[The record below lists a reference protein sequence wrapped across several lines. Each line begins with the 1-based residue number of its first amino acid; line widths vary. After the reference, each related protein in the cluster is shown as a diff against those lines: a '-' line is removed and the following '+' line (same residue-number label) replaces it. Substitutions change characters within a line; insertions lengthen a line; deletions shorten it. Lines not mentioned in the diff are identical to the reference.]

1 MEDTGRGVSALKEPD
16 LAAASQMAASPAV
29 YGAPPLSAPTSQLPE
44 ESEGPVAAHTRPVT
58 PAEPED
64 PIEVLARE
72 RFHVP
77 RLMPLQRFV
86 IANILDN
93 IGHPEFSPAEE
104 RGNPG
109 TDREIAG
116 KAGHNETYNQLVLFP
131 TGFGKSICFQLPAL
145 LLEGLT
151 LVAYPLL
158 ALMNDQKRRLDEA
171 HIPCALFRGGL
182 GEEEWRAQEALIGSG
197 KARMVVVNPEI
208 LGAPRLRR
216 FLGRFRI
223 AHFVIDEAH
232 CISEWGETFRP
243 SYLTLG
249 ESARALSPRIL
260 SAFTAT
266 AGPAIVESIENK
278 LFLGKGYRLV
288 TAEADRPNILYGV
301 VHTLSP
307 RRTLRQLLLSCK
319 KPAIVFERSRP
330 GTRIKAG
337 YLKSIGFPETRFYH
351 AGLSCAER
359 KDIETWFQESDDAI
373 LVSTN
378 AYGMG
383 MDKKNIR
390 TVIHTSLPDSAEA
403 YIQEAGRGGRDGKN
417 SLAILIDDLARS
429 SAGRTQVQEGSTMQA
444 VPSFMEANPVQVQ
457 DEGRQ
462 APGEPH
468 SGGSPSGG
476 QKEDERSKVRSHPS
490 ELNRDGLHSS
500 GPRSDRPSHL
510 LRPDSDGPHLGG
522 SRPAGE
528 TETFVQN
535 LRSRRFSLYPSLETC
550 RREFL
555 LHLLGEKET
564 PVCGSCDN
572 CLEKMKVSPNPEKVE
587 GAPDSTAEWQH
598 LSGAEGFLEAL
609 FLCRAHQRQLTK
621 AEFIRMLGLH
631 GRGKGRFTGL
641 LSGWTDE
648 ERKELVQAL
657 IELHVL
663 CVIDRGPW
671 KNSISLG
678 PKGKI
683 FVECARGLLRRT

>member
-1 MEDTGRGVSALKEPD
+1 MEETIVREEAVKGSEAANIALTIPI
-16 LAAASQMAASPAV
+16 
-29 YGAPPLSAPTSQLPE
+29 
-44 ESEGPVAAHTRPVT
+44 
-58 PAEPED
+58 PED
-64 PIEVLARE
+64 PIETLARE
-72 RFHVP
+72 QFHVP

-93 IGHPEFSPAEE
+93 IEGSEFGTTGDACTVGIDHSAVEGERDPE
-104 RGNPG
+104 R
-109 TDREIAG
+109 DREIAG
-116 KAGHNETYNQLVLFP
+116 STAHNETYNQLVLFP

-151 LVAYPLL
+151 LVVYPLL

-182 GEEEWRAQEALIGSG
+182 SEEEWSAQEALVGSG
-197 KARMVVVNPEI
+197 KAKVVVANPEI
-208 LGAPRLRR
+208 LCAPRLRR

-232 CISEWGETFRP
+232 CISEWGQTFRP

-249 ESARALSPRIL
+249 ESARSLSPRIL

-266 AGPAIVESIENK
+266 AGPAIVESIEK
-278 LFLGKGYRLV
+278 TLFLGKGYRLV

-330 GTRIKAG
+330 GTKINAA
-337 YLKSIGFPETRFYH
+337 YLQSIGFSETRFYH
-351 AGLSCAER
+351 AGLSRAER
-359 KDIETWFQESDDAI
+359 KDIETWFQKSDDAI

-429 SAGRTQVQEGSTMQA
+429 SAGPAQGQEGLTMQA
-444 VPSFMEANPVQVQ
+444 KP
-457 DEGRQ
+457 
-462 APGEPH
+462 
-468 SGGSPSGG
+468 
-476 QKEDERSKVRSHPS
+476 
-490 ELNRDGLHSS
+490 SS
-500 GPRSDRPSHL
+500 GEAGFHPNGLRSDRPPHFERSHL
-510 LRPDSDGPHLGG
+510 SGLHPNEP
-522 SRPAGE
+522 RPARE
-528 TETFVQN
+528 AEFSVQS
-535 LRSRRFSLYPSLETC
+535 LRSRRFSPYPSLDGC

-555 LHLLGEKET
+555 LHLLGEEET
-564 PVCGSCDN
+564 PICGSCDN
-572 CLEKMKVSPNPEKVE
+572 CLEKIKLSSKPEEV
-587 GAPDSTAEWQH
+587 GIASNSTSEWRH

-609 FLCRAHQRQLTK
+609 FLCRAHHRQWTK
-621 AEFIRMLGLH
+621 NEFIRMLGPH

-641 LSGWTDE
+641 LFSWTDE

-657 IELHVL
+657 LELHVL
-663 CVIDRGPW
+663 RVVDRGPW

-678 PKGKI
+678 PKGKK
-683 FVECARGLLRRT
+683 FSENAQRALRRT

>member
-1 MEDTGRGVSALKEPD
+1 MEETIVREEAVKGSEAANIALTIPI
-16 LAAASQMAASPAV
+16 
-29 YGAPPLSAPTSQLPE
+29 
-44 ESEGPVAAHTRPVT
+44 
-58 PAEPED
+58 PED
-64 PIEVLARE
+64 PIETLARE
-72 RFHVP
+72 QFHVP

-93 IGHPEFSPAEE
+93 IEGSEFGTTGDACTVGIDHSAVEGERDPE
-104 RGNPG
+104 R
-109 TDREIAG
+109 DREIAG
-116 KAGHNETYNQLVLFP
+116 STAHNETYNQLVLFP

-151 LVAYPLL
+151 LVVYPLL

-182 GEEEWRAQEALIGSG
+182 SEEEWSAQEALVGSG
-197 KARMVVVNPEI
+197 KAKVVVANPEI
-208 LGAPRLRR
+208 LCAPRLRR

-232 CISEWGETFRP
+232 CISEWGQTFRP

-249 ESARALSPRIL
+249 ESAQALSPRIL

-266 AGPAIVESIENK
+266 AGPAIVESIEK
-278 LFLGKGYRLV
+278 TLFLGKGYRLV

-330 GTRIKAG
+330 GTKINAA
-337 YLKSIGFPETRFYH
+337 YLQSIGFSETRFYH
-351 AGLSCAER
+351 AGLSRAER

-429 SAGRTQVQEGSTMQA
+429 SAGLAQGQEGLTMQA
-444 VPSFMEANPVQVQ
+444 VPSFMEAGPVQVL
-457 DEGRQ
+457 DGGGQ
-462 APGEPH
+462 APSE
-468 SGGSPSGG
+468 SYSDRQLSGG
-476 QKEDERSKVRSHPS
+476 QTEDEQGELHPG
-490 ELNRDGLHSS
+490 ELHSN
-500 GPRSDRPSHL
+500 GLRSDRP
-510 LRPDSDGPHLGG
+510 PHFERSYLSGLHPNEP
-522 SRPAGE
+522 RPARE
-528 TETFVQN
+528 TEFSVQS
-535 LRSRRFSLYPSLETC
+535 LRSRRFSPYPSLDSC

-555 LHLLGEKET
+555 LHLLGEEET
-564 PVCGSCDN
+564 PICGSCDN
-572 CLEKMKVSPNPEKVE
+572 CLEKIKLSSKPEKV
-587 GAPDSTAEWQH
+587 GIASNSTSEWRH

-609 FLCRAHQRQLTK
+609 FLCRAHQRQWTK
-621 AEFIRMLGLH
+621 NEFIRMLGPN

-641 LSGWTDE
+641 LFGWTDE

-657 IELHVL
+657 LEIHVL
-663 CVIDRGPW
+663 RIVDRGPW
-671 KNSISLG
+671 KDNISLG
-678 PKGKI
+678 PMGKK
-683 FVECARGLLRRT
+683 FSENAQRALRRT

>member
-1 MEDTGRGVSALKEPD
+1 MEDTGTGMSAVKGPD
-16 LAAASQMAASPAV
+16 LVAALARP
-29 YGAPPLSAPTSQLPE
+29 APPA
-44 ESEGPVAAHTRPVT
+44 GA
-58 PAEPED
+58 ED

-77 RLMPLQRFV
+77 HLMPLQRFV
-86 IANILDN
+86 IANILEN
-93 IGHPEFSPAEE
+93 TGYPESAPDEGE
-104 RGNPG
+104 SGPG
-109 TDREIAG
+109 TNREMPPG
-116 KAGHNETYNQLVLFP
+116 EESHETYNQLVLFP

-182 GEEEWRAQEALIGSG
+182 GEAEWRAQEELISSG
-197 KARMVVVNPEI
+197 KATTVVVNPEI

-216 FLGRFRI
+216 FLSRFTI

-232 CISEWGETFRP
+232 CISEWGQNFRP

-249 ESARALSPRIL
+249 ESAQALSPRIL

-266 AGPAIVESIENK
+266 AGPAIIQSIEKN

-307 RRTLRQLLLSCK
+307 TRTLRQLLLSCK
-319 KPAIVFERSRP
+319 KPAIIFERSRP
-330 GTRIKAG
+330 GTKIKAG

-351 AGLSCAER
+351 AGLSRLER
-359 KDIETWFQESDDAI
+359 KDIETWFQTSQDAV

-403 YIQEAGRGGRDGKN
+403 YIQEAGRGGRDGKD
-417 SLAILIDDLARS
+417 SLAILIDDLARGCVGHVHAQEES
-429 SAGRTQVQEGSTMQA
+429 GR
-444 VPSFMEANPVQVQ
+444 
-457 DEGRQ
+457 D
-462 APGEPH
+462 PGEPLSARPY
-468 SGGSPSGG
+468 SGG
-476 QKEDERSKVRSHPS
+476 
-490 ELNRDGLHSS
+490 LNRGWS
-500 GPRSDRPSHL
+500 RP
-510 LRPDSDGPHLGG
+510 
-522 SRPAGE
+522 PAGE
-528 TETFVQN
+528 TARAVQS
-535 LRSRRFSLYPSLETC
+535 LRRGRFSRYPALETC

-555 LHLLGEKET
+555 LHLLGEEET
-564 PVCGSCDN
+564 PVCGRCDN
-572 CLEKMKVSPNPEKVE
+572 CFEEMQGIQNPTVE
-587 GAPDSTAEWQH
+587 GPPGLSAEWRH

-609 FLCRAHQRQLTK
+609 FLCRAHQRRWTR
-621 AEFIRMLGLH
+621 AEFVHMLGPK
-631 GRGKGRFTGL
+631 GGGKGTFTGL
-641 LSGWTDE
+641 LFGWTDE

-657 IELHVL
+657 IELHILRV
-663 CVIDRGPW
+663 VDRGPW

-678 PKGKI
+678 AEGKI
-683 FVECARGLLRRT
+683 FLGYVQDSRHRT